1 MALELVAFRLYAPYF
16 GYSIYVWGS
25 MISVVMVALAGGYA
39 LGGFVADRSRT
50 DRPLYWVILVSAGH
64 QAVMIWT
71 AATFLPALA
80 RAGEFTGPAVATAI
94 IFAPPMTALA
104 TVGPFV
110 IRLLAHAG
118 HVGVTAG
125 TVYALST
132 LGSVVGVLT
141 SSFWLVP
148 RFGTRVTLVVLCAT
162 SIVLGAAGLAT
173 RKVAVL
179 LAVGLMASLA
189 LAPAIPQSAETLWA
203 GESAYNFVHV
213 VSRDQ
218 RLLLVLNELSS
229 VHTIQDVATGWTGR
243 YYDDFAVG
251 PLLVRARRA
260 LVLGMGA
267 GGSIASMR
275 AAARNVEIDAVEIDP
290 VVIDAG
296 ARFFGLR
303 ADDHLRVHVA
313 DARPWLARG
322 ETRYDLVQ
330 VDLYHG
336 GPYVPFYLFTVEF
349 FRLVRAR
356 LADDGVLMLNV
367 FDGSPGREL
376 LLAAAATLRR
386 VFPSV
391 MVRSREA
398 EGNHVV
404 FAFPV
409 ARSAASVRAE
419 LRRVEGSREV
429 MGIARAVG
437 AGIVELVP
445 PPGTPVFTDDHAP
458 VEAMTRRMLASL
470 GLRREP

>member
-50 DRPLYWVILVSAGH
+50 DRPLYWVILISAGH

-71 AATFLPALA
+71 AALFLPALA
-80 RAGEFTGPAVATAI
+80 RADEFTGPVVATLI

-125 TVYALST
+125 AVYAVST
-132 LGSVVGVLT
+132 LGSVAGVLA

-148 RFGTRVTLVVLCAT
+148 RFGTRATLVALCAT

-173 RKVAVL
+173 RKVAIL
-179 LAVGLMASLA
+179 LAVGLMAALV

-213 VSRDQ
+213 VR
-218 RLLLVLNELSS
+218 RGEHLLLVLNELSS
-229 VHTIQDVATGWTGR
+229 VHTIRDEATGWTGR

-251 PLLVRARRA
+251 PLLVLARRA

-267 GGSIASMR
+267 GASIASMR
-275 AAARNVEIDAVEIDP
+275 AAARDVEIDAVEIDP
-290 VVIDAG
+290 MVVDVG

-313 DARPWLARG
+313 DARPWLARA

-330 VDLYHG
+330 VDLYQG
-336 GPYVPFYLFTVEF
+336 GPYVPFYLITVEF

-367 FDGSPGREL
+367 FDASPGREL
-376 LLAAAATLRR
+376 LLAAVATLRH

-391 MVRSREA
+391 MVRSRETD
-398 EGNHVV
+398 GNHVV

-409 ARSAASVRAE
+409 ARAAGAVRAE
-419 LRRVEGSREV
+419 LSLVESAEGVTEL
-429 MGIARAVG
+429 ARAV
-437 AGIVELVP
+437 AADIVELVP

-458 VEAMTRRMLASL
+458 VEAMTRRMLRALSE
-470 GLRREP
+470 RREP